1 MTNIKR
7 WTKIIVQIPHG
18 GICAWR
24 KDGLTMSEACSSCS
38 AAGSCTSGSCSTEP
52 QLTEAQKASKIGKI
66 IAVMSGK
73 GGVGKSS
80 VTSMLAVSLLRQGYK
95 VGILDADITG
105 PSIPK
110 IFGITEK
117 ANVNKIGVTA
127 PKSVGGIKVMSLNL
141 MLEHEDDPVIWRGSI
156 ITQLVQQFWTDV
168 VWGELDYLLIDL
180 PPGTGDVPITIF
192 QSIPVNGVI
201 MVTSPQQLAGMIVRK
216 AINMVKKYDTPFYG
230 LIENMAYVSCPDCDK
245 KIEVFG
251 TPKGE
256 EEARKNEIPYLGQLP
271 LDPVLSTMSDLG
283 KIEDYQAADFDKI
296 VKKMLEEIS
305 KDNSRVK
312 PEDAAQ

>member
-1 MTNIKR
+1 
-7 WTKIIVQIPHG
+7 
-18 GICAWR
+18 
-24 KDGLTMSEACSSCS
+24 MSEACSSCS
-38 AAGSCTSGSCSTEP
+38 AAGSCSGESCSAEH

-80 VTSMLAVSLLRQGYK
+80 VTSMLAVSLKRQGYK

-110 IFGITEK
+110 IFGIKEK

-127 PKSVGGIKVMSLNL
+127 PESKDGIKVMSLNL
-141 MLEHEDDPVIWRGSI
+141 MLENEDDPVVWRGAI

-168 VWGELDYLLIDL
+168 VWGELDYLLIDM

-192 QSIPVNGVI
+192 QSLPINGVV

-216 AINMVKKYDTPFYG
+216 AIKMVKKYDLTFYG
-230 LIENMAYVSCPDCDK
+230 LIENMAYVTCPDCNK

-256 EEARKNEIPYLGQLP
+256 EEASKNEIPYLGQLP
-271 LDPVLSTMSDLG
+271 LDPVLSSMSDLG
-283 KIEDYQAADFDKI
+283 KIEDYQTADFEEI
-296 VKKMLEEIS
+296 VKKMIVEAAKEAA
-305 KDNSRVK
+305 KDNQAKS
-312 PEDAAQ
+312 EDAAK

>member
-1 MTNIKR
+1 
-7 WTKIIVQIPHG
+7 
-18 GICAWR
+18 
-24 KDGLTMSEACSSCS
+24 MSDTCSSCS
-38 AAGSCTSGSCSTEP
+38 ASGSCTTGSCSTEP
-52 QLTEAQKASKIGKI
+52 QLTEAQKVSQIGKI

-80 VTSMLAVSLLRQGYK
+80 VTSMLAVSLMRQGYK

-127 PKSVGGIKVMSLNL
+127 PKSKGGIKVMSLNL
-141 MLEHEDDPVIWRGSI
+141 MLENEDDPVIWRGSI

-192 QSIPVNGVI
+192 QSIPVNGVV

-216 AINMVKKYDTPFYG
+216 AINMAKKYDANFYG
-230 LIENMAYVSCPDCDK
+230 LVENMTYVSCPDCSK
-245 KIEVFG
+245 HIEIFG

-256 EEARKNEIPYLGQLP
+256 EEAQKNEIPYLGQLP
-271 LDPVLSTMSDLG
+271 IDPVLSTLSDLG
-283 KIEDYQAADFDKI
+283 KIEDYQTEHFDGI
-296 VKKMLEEIS
+296 VKRILEEVA
-305 KDNSRVK
+305 KDAVQVTPK
-312 PEDAAQ
+312 DTVQ

>member
-1 MTNIKR
+1 
-7 WTKIIVQIPHG
+7 
-18 GICAWR
+18 
-24 KDGLTMSEACSSCS
+24 MSEGCSSCS
-38 AAGSCTSGSCSTEP
+38 AAGSCTTGSCSTEP

-66 IAVMSGK
+66 VAVMSGK

-80 VTSMLAVSLLRQGYK
+80 VTSMLAVSLIRQGYK

-117 ANVNKIGVTA
+117 ANVDKIGVTA
-127 PKSVGGIKVMSLNL
+127 PMSKGGIKVMSLNL
-141 MLEHEDDPVIWRGSI
+141 MLENEDDPVIWRGSI

-192 QSIPVNGVI
+192 QSLPVNGVV

-216 AINMVKKYDTPFYG
+216 AIKMAKKYETTFYG
-230 LIENMAYVSCPDCDK
+230 LVENMAYVSCPDCDK

-271 LDPVLSTMSDLG
+271 LDPVLSSMSDLG
-283 KIEDYQAADFDKI
+283 KIEDYQTDNFDEI
-296 VKKMLEEIS
+296 VKKMLEEAAKNNTQAMS
-305 KDNSRVK
+305 
-312 PEDAAQ
+312 EDAAQ